1 MWKNGLANFKNLAVI
16 EFLHKKRI
24 KLNSGWTFSRL
35 LTDGWNETIGSNHTN
50 TGTLHSHKYL
60 TFRCFDVFTQPALS
74 FADISIFNK
83 NSSCLNALI
92 HYNNTRIAV
101 TTLRCLRV
109 FLVFLSCLLSNK

>member
-1 MWKNGLANFKNLAVI
+1 MWKNGQANFKNLAVI

-35 LTDGWNETIGSNHTN
+35 LTDGWNETI
-50 TGTLHSHKYL
+50 
-60 TFRCFDVFTQPALS
+60 FTQPALR

-83 NSSCLNALI
+83 NSTCLNALI